1 MSAAAEAPRA
11 WASAPPPATGRLG
24 GPPRVMLLV
33 DADNVTADVIDQA
46 LEHVIAR
53 HGGAHVRRAYC
64 TCELALKHLR
74 LFKALSIRP
83 IVNISTGKNST
94 DIALAVDAIDLVLAE
109 RPDIVVLVSSDSDFA
124 PLVVRLREKGCRVEG
139 IGQEG
144 KTGAD
149 SKTVYDDFLDLPYRR
164 PRVAAGA
171 IGTAAA
177 DARGPSLDRLDGGRE
192 AGRWLPPDAGDP
204 AVDDGPHGDADDNE
218 DGAEAGAPVSRVG
231 SADPAGPATATGEDA
246 APRADD
252 AAIGASPAPLP
263 AAPARRARKTAG
275 PVSSAGPRAETA
287 ADAGTAPAAP
297 MAPADRGAG
306 DAPVAAAPTPDE
318 PTPPAAPAR
327 PARKRAGSRAVAAE
341 QAAAVSAVLGA
352 PLPAPGYAPPAPAA
366 PAPAPAPA
374 ARAAEAEP
382 PPADPEAEPA
392 PPAPRRRRTSR
403 AADAAAPSTAD
414 AAAPAPRAVP
424 AAAADAARLVGSAAP
439 AEAADRPAVPP
450 APVTAPARA
459 RTNRSAMA
467 PADPEA
473 PSAAPT
479 PPPTA
484 DAPATPARRR
494 GGRSAAPAG
503 AAVAPGIS
511 DLSAVPAASARPA
524 APATP
529 ASNGPTPPA
538 EAAASAEAP
547 PATAPAVPA
556 SAAGRPAAEA
566 PVPPRSSPLP
576 RVAPPQ
582 APPGA
587 RPAPGPAAAPMARPD
602 DDEVARVLA
611 ALPELRGGARVQL
624 NLAKDRLVQ
633 AGLLSRSAPS
643 TKVFRR
649 HPDQF
654 ELTPPATPNAVRYRG
669 G

>member
-1 MSAAAEAPRA
+1 M
-11 WASAPPPATGRLG
+11 
-24 GPPRVMLLV
+24 
-33 DADNVTADVIDQA
+33 IDQA

-252 AAIGASPAPLP
+252 AA
-263 AAPARRARKTAG
+263 
-275 PVSSAGPRAETA
+275 
-287 ADAGTAPAAP
+287 
-297 MAPADRGAG
+297 
-306 DAPVAAAPTPDE
+306 
-318 PTPPAAPAR
+318 
-327 PARKRAGSRAVAAE
+327 
-341 QAAAVSAVLGA
+341 
-352 PLPAPGYAPPAPAA
+352 
-366 PAPAPAPA
+366 
-374 ARAAEAEP
+374 
-382 PPADPEAEPA
+382 
-392 PPAPRRRRTSR
+392 
-403 AADAAAPSTAD
+403 
-414 AAAPAPRAVP
+414 
-424 AAAADAARLVGSAAP
+424 
-439 AEAADRPAVPP
+439 
-450 APVTAPARA
+450 
-459 RTNRSAMA
+459 
-467 PADPEA
+467 
-473 PSAAPT
+473 
-479 PPPTA
+479 
-484 DAPATPARRR
+484 
-494 GGRSAAPAG
+494 
-503 AAVAPGIS
+503 
-511 DLSAVPAASARPA
+511 
-524 APATP
+524 
-529 ASNGPTPPA
+529 
-538 EAAASAEAP
+538 
-547 PATAPAVPA
+547 
-556 SAAGRPAAEA
+556 
-566 PVPPRSSPLP
+566 
-576 RVAPPQ
+576 
-582 APPGA
+582 
-587 RPAPGPAAAPMARPD
+587 RPD